1 MTMPGSESEKPFVLA
16 RKVFYPS
23 APPKH
28 EKGAICK
35 ANQRSSNVCRIVG
48 AAKLRSNSKAS
59 SKKLKQ
65 PGSESEKPFVLARKG
80 F

>member
-1 MTMPGSESEKPFVLA
+1 MISGPKGQ
-16 RKVFYPS
+16 KVVRACTIRLLNLGP
-23 APPKH
+23 AKH
-28 EKGAICK
+28 EKVVIYI
-35 ANQRSSNVCRIVG
+35 ANQRSSNVCRIEG

-59 SKKLKQ
+59 SKKVKQ